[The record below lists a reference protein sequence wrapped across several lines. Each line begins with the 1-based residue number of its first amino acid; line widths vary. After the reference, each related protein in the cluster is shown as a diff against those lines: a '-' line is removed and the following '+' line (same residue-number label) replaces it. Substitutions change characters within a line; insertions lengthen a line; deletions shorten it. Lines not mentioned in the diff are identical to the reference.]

1 MMKKIFVKGIRRKIS
16 AIQLSGAL
24 VFVFSLAAVFLG
36 DGTILRQ
43 GFIVTAALFA
53 LISMVLGMITAGN
66 TRSSLDS
73 LTGAAIQLAEGNLT
87 VGIDEPADDQ
97 FEELSGALKH
107 IRDQLKASYGAIQ
120 DYIDELQSRVKEL
133 TLLNDIDGAILA
145 GSSLDTILELASE
158 RISKLLGGDFS
169 LVALVD
175 KKTETM
181 KIKSAYGF
189 TDDEKRALLIRMRDK
204 IINCDLCLSSI
215 AGKVTAVENLYR
227 SHLSEDAKSVCSCFG
242 AKAML
247 AAPLMVDGKPIGSI
261 VVWYKQ
267 TRSFDE
273 SILDR
278 FKLFTDQTAVAIKS
292 ASLVD
297 GMRGLTVE
305 TMRALAMAID
315 ARDSYTANHSD
326 RVSRFAVALAQE
338 LGLGA
343 DVVQTIE
350 YAGLLHDIGKIGIA
364 ENILNKTSSLTS
376 EEMSAM
382 KGHSLISAEIIR
394 PIEFLTDVVPIV
406 RHHHEWFNGKGY
418 PSGLAGEEIPLGA
431 RILAIADALEAI
443 TSDRPYS
450 KSLTLHE
457 GLTRLKAGVHVQ
469 FDPEMV
475 EAMSRVIE
483 RIEDVDHAVASEF
496 DGDILSEGV
505 MDSEADFDIEVEE
518 AI

>member
-1 MMKKIFVKGIRRKIS
+1 MIKNIFAKGIRRKITV
-16 AIQLSGAL
+16 IQISGAL
-24 VFVFSLAAVFLG
+24 VFVLSLAAIFVG
-36 DGTILRQ
+36 DETSLRQ
-43 GFIVTAALFA
+43 GLICATALFA
-53 LISMVLGMITAGN
+53 LISMILGMIIAAN
-66 TRSSLDS
+66 TRNSLNS
-73 LTGAAIQLAEGNLT
+73 LTGAATQLAEGNLT
-87 VGIDEPADDQ
+87 IVIDKPADGHLD
-97 FEELSGALKH
+97 ELADVLEY
-107 IRDQLKASYGAIQ
+107 IRDQLKSSYGAIQ
-120 DYIDELQSRVKEL
+120 EYIDELQSRVKEL
-133 TLLNDIDGAILA
+133 SLLNDIDGAILA
-145 GSSLDTILELASE
+145 GSSLDTLLDLASE
-158 RISKLLGGDFS
+158 RICGLLGGDCS

-175 KKTETM
+175 KKTGSMT
-181 KIKSAYGF
+181 IKSAYGF
-189 TDDEKRALLIRMRDK
+189 TDDEKHGLLIRMRDK
-204 IINCDLCLSSI
+204 IINCDLCLSLI
-215 AGKVTAVENLYR
+215 AGKVTVVENLYQ

-247 AAPLMVDGKPIGSI
+247 AAPLTVDGKPIGSI

-305 TMRALAMAID
+305 IMRALAMAID

-326 RVSRFAVALAQE
+326 RVSRFAVTLAQE
-338 LGLGA
+338 LGLGED
-343 DVVQTIE
+343 DVRIIE

-376 EEMSAM
+376 DEMSAM
-382 KGHSLISAEIIR
+382 KTHSVISADIIR
-394 PIEFLTDVVPIV
+394 PIEFLADVVPIV

-418 PSGLAGEEIPLGA
+418 PSGLAGEEIPFGA

-450 KSLTLHE
+450 KSLTLRE
-457 GLTRLKAGVHVQ
+457 GLTRLNAGANVQ

-475 EAMSRVIE
+475 VAMSRVIE
-483 RIEDVDHAVASEF
+483 RIEDVYRA
-496 DGDILSEGV
+496 
-505 MDSEADFDIEVEE
+505 EVS
-518 AI
+518 

>member
-1 MMKKIFVKGIRRKIS
+1 MFKKMFVKGIQRKIN
-16 AIQLSGAL
+16 AIQVSGML
-24 VFVFSLAAVFLG
+24 VFAFSLAAVFMG
-36 DGTILRQ
+36 DETSLRQ
-43 GFIVTAALFA
+43 GFIVAAALFA
-53 LISMVLGMITAGN
+53 LISMILSMIIAAN
-66 TRSSLDS
+66 TRKSLDS
-73 LTGAAIQLAEGNLT
+73 LTRAATQLAEGNLT
-87 VGIDEPADDQ
+87 SVIGEPVDDQ
-97 FEELSGALKH
+97 FYELYGALNN

-120 DYIDELQSRVKEL
+120 EYIDELQSRVKEL

-145 GSSLDTILELASE
+145 GSSLDTLLELAGE
-158 RISKLLGGDFS
+158 RICGLLGGDFS

-181 KIKSAYGF
+181 KIKSTSGF
-189 TDDEKRALLIRMRDK
+189 TDEEKRGLLIRMRDK
-204 IINCDLCLSSI
+204 IINCDLCLSLI
-215 AGKVTAVENLYR
+215 AGQVTVVENLYR

-247 AAPLMVDGKPIGSI
+247 AAPLIVDGKPIGSI
-261 VVWYKQ
+261 VVWYRQ

-273 SILDR
+273 SMLDR

-305 TMRALAMAID
+305 IMRALAMAID

-343 DVVQTIE
+343 DVVQAIE

-376 EEMSAM
+376 DEMSVM
-382 KGHSLISAEIIR
+382 KTHSVMSADIIR
-394 PIEFLTDVVPIV
+394 PIEFLADVVPIV

-457 GLTRLKAGVHVQ
+457 GLARLKAGAHVQ

-475 EAMSRVIE
+475 EAMSRIIGLVE
-483 RIEDVDHAVASEF
+483 EANRAEVSEF
-496 DGDILSEGV
+496 DGDMLSDGV
-505 MDSEADFDIEVEE
+505 MDSEAGVEIEIEE
-518 AI
+518 AG